1 MMPKLNYDA
10 LRNAVNQI
18 NDAISNSTA
27 DCTCLSTD
35 DKEEVTI
42 PDLPATLPS
51 DDKEATD
58 YRQLEEGVLEAL
70 HKVVFDLHVMN
81 GCLLCPDT
89 GRKFPISDGIPNMIL
104 HEDEIERKK
113 HRKINDAISNST
125 ADCTCLST
133 DDKEEVTIPDLPATL
148 PSDDKEAT
156 DYRQLEEGVLEAL
169 HKVVF
174 DLHVMNGYLLCPD
187 TGRKFPVSDGIPN
200 MILHEDEI

>member
-1 MMPKLNYDA
+1 MRLLTHNFLKSNVNGTEKGYPLRIEATKIEYENTYETPDMILKMMPKLNYDA

-58 YRQLEEGVLEAL
+58 YRQLEEGVLEEL
-70 HKVVFDLHVMN
+70 HKVVFDLHVM
-81 GCLLCPDT
+81 
-89 GRKFPISDGIPNMIL
+89 S
-104 HEDEIERKK
+104 
-113 HRKINDAISNST
+113 
-125 ADCTCLST
+125 
-133 DDKEEVTIPDLPATL
+133 
-148 PSDDKEAT
+148 
-156 DYRQLEEGVLEAL
+156 
-169 HKVVF
+169 
-174 DLHVMNGYLLCPD
+174 GYLLCPD
-187 TGRKFPVSDGIPN
+187 TSRKFPVSDGIPN